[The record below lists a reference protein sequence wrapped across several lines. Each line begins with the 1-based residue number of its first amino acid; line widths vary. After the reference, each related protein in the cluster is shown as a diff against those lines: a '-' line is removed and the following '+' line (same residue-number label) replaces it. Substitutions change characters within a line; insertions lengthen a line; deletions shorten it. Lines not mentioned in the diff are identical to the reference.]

1 MNRLWV
7 QLTLAFT
14 LVILVAVSSIAVL
27 IQSRTGVEFRQYI
40 THSGMQASGSGM
52 LELVAYYDQEGSW
65 DGVDSLLS
73 EMIFVGGP
81 MGMPLPMQSRDRRPG
96 RMGGGL
102 EVLLADAAG
111 RIVYDSTE
119 KDKGKRLSSGERAR
133 ALPISRDDGEDVIGY
148 LLLSLPRSP
157 DRLGA
162 LEERFLD
169 RMRDVLMAGAAVA
182 VVLGLVAGALLSRR
196 LAAPLQRLAAA
207 ARAVGAGDL
216 SQQVR
221 VEGSAE
227 IAEVGLAFNDM
238 TAALEEE
245 ERLRQNLMADVAH
258 ELRTPLSVV
267 QGNLR
272 AILDDVFP
280 LDLAE
285 ISRLYDET
293 RLLSRLVDD
302 LRELALADAGQLR
315 LNLRPTDIA
324 TVLQTTAESF
334 SVAAETQDVSLNVE
348 LADALPVVEADPDR
362 LAQVLRNLLV
372 NAVRHTPAGGA
383 VTVSASTR
391 GNAVEVAV
399 SDTGEGIAPED
410 VRHVFDRFWRADRS
424 RTRGDGSPGGTGLG
438 LPIAQSLVEA
448 HGGRIWLE
456 SEPANGSVVRFTIP
470 LNRGAS

>member
-1 MNRLWV
+1 L
-7 QLTLAFT
+7 
-14 LVILVAVSSIAVL
+14 
-27 IQSRTGVEFRQYI
+27 
-40 THSGMQASGSGM
+40 
-52 LELVAYYDQEGSW
+52 D
-65 DGVDSLLS
+65 
-73 EMIFVGGP
+73 
-81 MGMPLPMQSRDRRPG
+81 
-96 RMGGGL
+96 
-102 EVLLADAAG
+102 VLLADASG
-111 RIVYDSTE
+111 RIVYDSTGE
-119 KDKGKRLSSGERAR
+119 DEGKRLSTDEMAG
-133 ALPISRDDGEDVIGY
+133 ALPISRDAGEDAIGY
-148 LLLSLPRSP
+148 LLLSLPDGP
-157 DRLGA
+157 GRLGA

-169 RMRDVLMAGAAVA
+169 RMRDVLIAGAALA
-182 VVLGLVAGALLSRR
+182 VVLGLVVGVLLSRR

-216 SQQVR
+216 SQQVK

-245 ERLRQNLMADVAH
+245 ERLRQNLVADVAH

-272 AILDDVFP
+272 AILDDVYP

-285 ISRLYDET
+285 ISRLYDEM

-315 LNLRPTDIA
+315 LDLRPADIA
-324 TVLQTTAESF
+324 ALIQTTAESF

-348 LADALPVVEADPDR
+348 LADVLPLVEADPHR

-391 GNAVEVAV
+391 ANEVEVAV

-410 VRHVFDRFWRADRS
+410 VPHVFDRFWRADRS

-456 SEPANGSVVRFTIP
+456 SEPDNGSVVRFTIP
-470 LNRGAS
+470 LKRGSS